1 MLPKEGWI
9 HEGVEDLKY
18 PTGRCE
24 LCDTP
29 IRFEH
34 FVFHEEV
41 GVLIIGCECAKRIMS
56 GKELDYIKDQDRKM
70 KAKARQE
77 KATVERMPMPPTT
90 IRHGASDCGSRN
102 SSSTPASGQSAFCIH
117 HRSHGRYSAPNRV
130 CSTPCSA

>member
-77 KATVERMPMPPTT
+77 KATVERMVRNWNERNAFNAARGLPTIT
-90 IRHGASDCGSRN
+90 WDEYLAIIEANKKREEAKK
-102 SSSTPASGQSAFCIH
+102 SA
-117 HRSHGRYSAPNRV
+117 REKKS
-130 CSTPCSA
+130 